1 MSYLGDRLHPWLRSP
16 SPPSAARKLC
26 RGNPLTHPRS
36 PTIVLEEFR
45 MNSSS
50 HCPGRI
56 VALRQCRWV
65 CLVLATLLLYNP
77 FIATPR
83 SGHSLEVCHPASH
96 RATVGASELQHFSPA
111 DGWGLLPAVDATEAE
126 VVLPLPDPSAP
137 SFLVSPFI
145 PLPTQQFLGPGLWFR
160 PPPPF

>member
-16 SPPSAARKLC
+16 SPPLVARKLC
-26 RGNPLTHPRS
+26 RGNPLTHHCS

-50 HCPGRI
+50 YCPGRI

-96 RATVGASELQHFSPA
+96 RATVGASELQHFSPI
-111 DGWGLLPAVDATEAE
+111 DGWDNLAVVDSTEAAI
-126 VVLPLPDPSAP
+126 VLSVPDPTAQFFFVLLSVP
-137 SFLVSPFI
+137 SFAQQVS
-145 PLPTQQFLGPGLWFR
+145 GPGLWFR
-160 PPPPF
+160 PPPAR

>member
-1 MSYLGDRLHPWLRSP
+1 
-16 SPPSAARKLC
+16 
-26 RGNPLTHPRS
+26 
-36 PTIVLEEFR
+36 

-50 HCPGRI
+50 YCPGRI

-77 FIATPR
+77 FIATPQ

-126 VVLPLPDPSAP
+126 VALPLPDPSAP

-145 PLPTQQFLGPGLWFR
+145 PLPTQRFFGPGLWFR
-160 PPPPF
+160 PPPVR